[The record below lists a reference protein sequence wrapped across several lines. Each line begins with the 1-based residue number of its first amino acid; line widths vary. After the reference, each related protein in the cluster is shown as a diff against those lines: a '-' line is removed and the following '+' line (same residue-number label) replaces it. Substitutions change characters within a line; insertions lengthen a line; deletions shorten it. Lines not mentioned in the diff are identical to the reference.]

1 MFFVKKMEKSSLR
14 TGGVILSYILKII
27 MIIFLVISI
36 WKLQWVWIFGCIL
49 ALFVSLIPTILKRN
63 YQITLPLVLDILIT
77 IALILHIGGGLLG
90 AYRLPDY
97 DTLTHF
103 VSSFLIAFITFVI
116 IYILDEYWEGLEMDK
131 YAMAFVVVIATIAMG
146 VIWEF
151 NEWITDIIFGT
162 SEQWGYTD
170 TLKDL
175 FIDTAAGIV
184 MAVIGVS
191 MIKRGSFDELTDDLG
206 EQIDK
211 RIIKSKKDES
221 KNG

>member
-1 MFFVKKMEKSSLR
+1 
-14 TGGVILSYILKII
+14 
-27 MIIFLVISI
+27 
-36 WKLQWVWIFGCIL
+36 
-49 ALFVSLIPTILKRN
+49 
-63 YQITLPLVLDILIT
+63 
-77 IALILHIGGGLLG
+77 
-90 AYRLPDY
+90 
-97 DTLTHF
+97 
-103 VSSFLIAFITFVI
+103 
-116 IYILDEYWEGLEMDK
+116 
-131 YAMAFVVVIATIAMG
+131 MG

-175 FIDTAAGIV
+175 FIDTVAGIV

-211 RIIKSKKDES
+211 TLIKSKKDES

>member
-1 MFFVKKMEKSSLR
+1 MEKSNLK
-14 TGGVILSYILKII
+14 TWGVALSYILRII
-27 MIIFLVISI
+27 MIIFLIISI
-36 WKLQWVWIFGCIL
+36 WKLHWIWIFGCIL
-49 ALFVSLIPTILKRN
+49 ALIVSLIPTILKRN

-77 IALILHIGGGLLG
+77 VALILHVGGGLLG
-90 AYRLPDY
+90 AYGISHY

-103 VSSFLIAFITFVI
+103 VSSFLIAFIAFVI
-116 IYILDEYWEGLEMDK
+116 IFILDEYWDGLKMDK
-131 YAMAFVVVIATIAMG
+131 YAMAFVVIITTISIG

-151 NEWITDIIFGT
+151 NEWIADLVFGT

-175 FIDTAAGIV
+175 FIDTIAGV
-184 MAVIGVS
+184 FMAFIGVS

-211 RIIKSKKDES
+211 LIISKK
-221 KNG
+221 G

>member
-1 MFFVKKMEKSSLR
+1 MRKSSLR

-36 WKLQWVWIFGCIL
+36 WELHWVWIFGCIL
-49 ALFVSLIPTILKRN
+49 ALIVSLIPTILKRN
-63 YQITLPLVLDILIT
+63 YQITLPLVLEILIT

-90 AYRLPDY
+90 AYRIPDY

-103 VSSFLIAFITFVI
+103 VSSFLVAFLAFVI
-116 IYILDEYWEGLEMDK
+116 IYILDEYWDGLKMDK

-175 FIDTAAGIV
+175 FIDTVAGIV

-191 MIKRGSFDELTDDLG
+191 MIKRGSFDELTEDLG

-211 RIIKSKKDES
+211 RIIKSKKDEL